1 MDDLISAERLSWLV
15 GLIYDSAID
24 KARWPI
30 AMEAIRTELD
40 FSNSTLNLQHF
51 RSGEVV
57 LNVTT
62 NIPEQYLGIMLA
74 AGPDVVEQW
83 GGEEVLRAWP
93 MNDPAVLRQVN
104 PSFDPATST
113 NGYYLRF
120 AKPQGL
126 VDVLAIGLA
135 RDNHAFGSIAFGR
148 HESAGPIGEREITI
162 ARLLIPHLQR
172 AATINRLLDTAV
184 AAHATFAAALD
195 QLTVPVVL
203 TAADLSIV
211 HANPAAQQLMVG
223 GDLIRNRHGILGAKT
238 VGVASALAAA
248 VAHAAHDE
256 GSIGRKGLGIPV
268 RQTDGSSSALYIL
281 PLRAG
286 RTSIDNG
293 AVAAVFVA
301 QAETSAIAPTE
312 IVSALFSLTPA
323 EGRVFERIASG
334 SSVIA
339 AAASIGIAAS
349 TVKTHLLRIYDK
361 VGVRRQAELVQV
373 ATSLAI

>member
-104 PSFDPATST
+104 PIFDPATST

-195 QLTVPVVL
+195 LLTVPVVL

>member
-1 MDDLISAERLSWLV
+1 MDNQIAAERLSWLV
-15 GLIYDSAID
+15 GLIYDAAID
-24 KARWPI
+24 RARWPI
-30 AMEAIRTELD
+30 AMEAIRIELD
-40 FSNSTLNLQHF
+40 FSNSTFNLQRF
-51 RSGEVV
+51 TSGEVV
-57 LNVTT
+57 LNVTS
-62 NIPEQYLGIMLA
+62 NIPQHFIDMMSA

-83 GGEEVLRAWP
+83 GGAEVLRAWP
-93 MNDPAVLRQVN
+93 LDEPAILTQVN
-104 PSFDPATST
+104 SDFDPATST
-113 NGYYLRF
+113 NGYYLQF
-120 AKPQGL
+120 AKPQGI

-148 HESAGPIGEREITI
+148 HESAGPIGPREITI

-195 QLTVPVVL
+195 LLTVPVVL

-211 HANPAAQQLMVG
+211 YANPAAQQLMAG
-223 GDLIRNRHGILGAKT
+223 GDLIRNRHDILSAKT
-238 VGVASALAAA
+238 VGVTNALAAA

-256 GSIGRKGLGIPV
+256 GSIGRKGMGIPV

-281 PLRAG
+281 PLRPERG
-286 RTSIDNG
+286 SIDNG

-301 QAETSAIAPTE
+301 QAETSTIAPTE
-312 IVSALFSLTPA
+312 IVSALLSLTPA
-323 EGRVFERIASG
+323 EGRVFERIASDC
-334 SSVIA
+334 SDIA
-339 AAASIGIAAS
+339 AAASIGIGES